1 MKVACNT
8 PVGLFEGRG
17 AVSGIEIP
25 IVVLCGLEGGLC
37 GCERKLYLTP
47 PPDFCCSD
55 EKTVAATARK

>member
-47 PPDFCCSD
+47 PPDFLLQ
-55 EKTVAATARK
+55 R